1 MQKTTQS
8 IEPTQNDR
16 ILAYLKA
23 GGSVD
28 QWFAIHNGM
37 GSRLAAR
44 MSDIKRDNPGLDI
57 RDEFVHKNGKQ
68 FKKYWIFKP
77 EAPKDMFLGDE
88 GALLHEWSKK

>member
-57 RDEFVHKNGKQ
+57 RDEFVHNNGKQ
-68 FKKYWIFKP
+68 FKKYWLHREKL
-77 EAPKDMFLGDE
+77 EGDMFLSEDSVKQ
-88 GALLHEWSKK
+88 HEWSKA